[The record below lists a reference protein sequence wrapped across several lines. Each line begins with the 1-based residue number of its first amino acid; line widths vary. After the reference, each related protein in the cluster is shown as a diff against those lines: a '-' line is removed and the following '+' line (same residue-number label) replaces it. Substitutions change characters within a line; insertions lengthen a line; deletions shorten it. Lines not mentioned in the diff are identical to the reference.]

1 MQGTKQLTYIT
12 LIVILLTMFTA
23 QAHSEDKELTSI
35 TDNPGFNYFKSTLLH
50 VIEQRR
56 PELSGQ
62 HHFYVAHYRE
72 GSEYTYMFWQ
82 EARLIWVLHL
92 GTPEEYGWMSMLLP
106 SSGELLH
113 IDKDVVATQEEVG
126 ASTYMVSQQ
135 WINDKIFK
143 CVVDGDLITV
153 TYP

>member
-1 MQGTKQLTYIT
+1 
-12 LIVILLTMFTA
+12 
-23 QAHSEDKELTSI
+23 
-35 TDNPGFNYFKSTLLH
+35 
-50 VIEQRR
+50 
-56 PELSGQ
+56 
-62 HHFYVAHYRE
+62 
-72 GSEYTYMFWQ
+72 
-82 EARLIWVLHL
+82 
-92 GTPEEYGWMSMLLP
+92 MSMLLP

-126 ASTYMVSQQ
+126 TSTYMVSQQ